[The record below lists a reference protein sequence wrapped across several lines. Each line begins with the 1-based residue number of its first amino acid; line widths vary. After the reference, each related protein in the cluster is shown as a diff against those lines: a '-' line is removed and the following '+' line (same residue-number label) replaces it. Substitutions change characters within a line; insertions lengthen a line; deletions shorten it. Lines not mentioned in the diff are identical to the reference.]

1 MFKVTTMSAFRSRTL
16 LLIALFATLACTET
30 GVQSVKCD
38 TGIAGSAA
46 NIAAAEAAARDHE
59 VDYKAFNSTFLR
71 PEVAK
76 LYGIDRDQKLGVVMV
91 SVYQKDALGVGV
103 EACVSGGAR
112 NLLGQSKGL
121 NFDEIREGQAIYH
134 ISTFRFSPEEHIT
147 FEVDVEIA
155 ATGETH
161 ELKWKQQFWQG

>member
-1 MFKVTTMSAFRSRTL
+1 MIKVVTMSARKWERGIFL
-16 LLIALFATLACTET
+16 LVALFATVACSET
-30 GVQSVKCD
+30 AMQSAKCD
-38 TGIAGSAA
+38 SRLGVPAGDQ
-46 NIAAAEAAARDHE
+46 AAAPEHE

-76 LYGIDRDQKLGVVMV
+76 LYGIDRDEKLGVVMV
-91 SVYQKDALGVGV
+91 SVYEKNALGIGV
-103 EACVSGGAR
+103 EACVSGGAK
-112 NLLGQSKGL
+112 NLLGQAKGL

-161 ELKWKQQFWQG
+161 ELKWKQQFWKG